1 MSVQSCLVGVV
12 VPDPEVLPG
21 FAKDLGCLGSMEE
34 LCKNTV
40 MFLCSVFTQTQSIC
54 VMVPVQSIITVSG
67 IKMIP

>member
-1 MSVQSCLVGVV
+1 MSVFVQSCLVGVV

-40 MFLCSVFTQTQSIC
+40 MFLCSVFTHKLSPD
-54 VMVPVQSIITVSG
+54 V
-67 IKMIP
+67 